1 MEAPVAGGSGSG
13 GGRGGGGNIAHSVL
27 NTSSSALNN
36 RSYPSAWLPL
46 DVFNP
51 LIMYVLYVTY
61 NELVNING
69 TY

>member
-13 GGRGGGGNIAHSVL
+13 GGRGGGGNIAHSV
-27 NTSSSALNN
+27 LNN